1 MQPRMTRRRAL
12 FIAAAAC
19 ALPKLAAAAPVARWQ
34 GNALG
39 AHAEIRL
46 AGLTYAEAE
55 PTFARVEAELDRL
68 ENQFSLYRA
77 DSALMRLNA
86 EGRLDAPPP
95 DMLELLSLAASV
107 HDRTGG
113 LFDPTIQPLFALYAT
128 RAVAGRLPT
137 AEELAAAYALVG
149 LDWVSVSRDCIAFAR
164 PGMALTLN
172 GIAQGFITDR
182 VAALLRE
189 AGLRDMLVDIGE
201 IRAIGNRPAA
211 GGWEVTLSDGSRV
224 VLNDR
229 AIASS
234 NRLGTLVNPAA
245 GIGHIFDPRPG
256 RAPFVGSALT
266 VNAQHASAA
275 VADAYAT
282 AATLATPGTVRG
294 WQANGLAFTWS

>member
-1 MQPRMTRRRAL
+1 
-12 FIAAAAC
+12 
-19 ALPKLAAAAPVARWQ
+19 
-34 GNALG
+34 G

-55 PTFARVEAELDRL
+55 PTFSKVEYELDRL
-68 ENQFSLYRA
+68 ENLFSLYRA
-77 DSALMRLNA
+77 DSTLMRLNA

-95 DMLELLSLAASV
+95 EMLELLSLAGSV

-113 LFDPTIQPLFALYAT
+113 LFDPTVQPLFALYAD
-128 RAVAGRLPT
+128 RAVEGRLPT
-137 AEELAAAYALVG
+137 AAELAGAYTLVG
-149 LDWVSVSRDCIAFAR
+149 FDGVDFSRDHIAFAH

-182 VAALLRE
+182 IAALLRE

-201 IRAIGNRPAA
+201 IRAIGNRPSG
-211 GGWEVTLSDGSRV
+211 GGWHVTLSDGSRV
-224 VLNDR
+224 VLKDR

-245 GIGHIFDPRPG
+245 GIGHIFDPRSG
-256 RAPFVGSALT
+256 AAPVTGPALT
-266 VNAQHASAA
+266 VNAQHSSAA

-282 AATLATPGTVRG
+282 AATLTAQSTVRD
-294 WQANGLAFTWS
+294 WQTEGLTFSWS

>member
-1 MQPRMTRRRAL
+1 MQATISRRRVL

-19 ALPKLAAAAPVARWQ
+19 ALPKLATAAPIARWQ

-39 AHAEIRL
+39 AHAEIGL
-46 AGLTYAEAE
+46 AGLTYAEAA
-55 PTFARVEAELDRL
+55 PTFASVEAELDRL
-68 ENQFSLYRA
+68 EGIFSLYRS

-86 EGRLDAPPP
+86 EGRLDAPPA
-95 DMLELLSLAASV
+95 DLLELLSLAGGI
-107 HDRTGG
+107 HRCTGG
-113 LFDPTIQPLFALYAT
+113 LFDPTVQPLFVLYAT
-128 RAVAGRLPT
+128 RAAVGRLPT
-137 AEELAAAYALVG
+137 AEE
-149 LDWVSVSRDCIAFAR
+149 IAEARARIGFDAVEITVERVTLGR

-182 VAALLRE
+182 ITALLRA
-189 AGLRDMLVDIGE
+189 AGFRNMLVDIGE
-201 IRAIGNRPAA
+201 VRAVGNRPTDT
-211 GGWEVTLSDGSRV
+211 GWKVTLSDGSQI

-245 GIGHIFDPRPG
+245 GIGHIFDPRPFP
-256 RAPFVGSALT
+256 ADLTGSAPT

-282 AATLATPGTVRG
+282 AATLVTRAEVLG
-294 WQANGLAFTWS
+294 WPERGLAFSWT

>member
-1 MQPRMTRRRAL
+1 MQPRITRRRAL

-68 ENQFSLYRA
+68 ESLFSLYRA

-86 EGRLDAPPP
+86 NGRLDAPPP
-95 DMLELLSLAASV
+95 DMLELLSLAGSV

-113 LFDPTIQPLFALYAT
+113 LFDPTVQPLFALYAT
-128 RAVAGRLPT
+128 LAIEGRLPS

-149 LDWVSVSRDCIAFAR
+149 FDGVAISLDRIALAR

-172 GIAQGFITDR
+172 GIAQGFVTDR
-182 VAALLRE
+182 ITKLLRE

-211 GGWEVTLSDGSRV
+211 GGWEVRLSDGSRV

-256 RAPFVGSALT
+256 EAAPAGPALT
-266 VNAQHASAA
+266 VNVQHASAA

-282 AATLATPGTVRG
+282 AATLAARDAACG
-294 WQANGLAFTWS
+294 WQANGLTFSWT

>member
-1 MQPRMTRRRAL
+1 MQPRITRRRAL

-68 ENQFSLYRA
+68 ESLFSLYRA
-77 DSALMRLNA
+77 DSVLMSLNA
-86 EGRLDAPPP
+86 EGRLDRPPL
-95 DMLELLSLAASV
+95 DMLELLSLAGSV

-113 LFDPTIQPLFALYAT
+113 LFDPTVQPLFALYAT
-128 RAVAGRLPT
+128 LAVEGRLPS

-149 LDWVSVSRDCIAFAR
+149 FDGVAISPDRIAFAR

-182 VAALLRE
+182 ITKVLRE

-211 GGWEVTLSDGSRV
+211 GGWEVRLSDGSRV

-245 GIGHIFDPRPG
+245 GVGHIFDPLPG
-256 RAPFVGSALT
+256 EAAPTGPALT

-282 AATLATPGTVRG
+282 AATLATRDVACG
-294 WQANGLAFTWS
+294 WQANGLTFSWT

>member
-1 MQPRMTRRRAL
+1 MQPRITRRRAL

-19 ALPKLAAAAPVARWQ
+19 ALPKLAVAAPVARWQ

-39 AHAEIRL
+39 AQAEIRL
-46 AGLTYAEAE
+46 AGLSYAEAA

-68 ENQFSLYRA
+68 ENLFSLYRA
-77 DSALMRLNA
+77 NSLLMRLNA
-86 EGRLDAPPP
+86 SGRLDAPPP
-95 DMLELLSLAASV
+95 EMLELLSLAGSV

-113 LFDPTIQPLFALYAT
+113 LFDPTVQPLFALYAT
-128 RAVAGRLPT
+128 RAVQGRLPD
-137 AEELAAAYALVG
+137 AGELAAAYALVG
-149 LDWVSVSRDCIAFAR
+149 FDRVEISPDRIAFAR

-182 VAALLRE
+182 IAALLRE

-201 IRAIGNRPAA
+201 IRAVGNRPA
-211 GGWEVTLSDGSRV
+211 GSGWQVTLSDGSRV

-234 NRLGTLVNPAA
+234 NRLGTQVNPKAA
-245 GIGHIFDPRPG
+245 IGHIFDPRPG
-256 RAPFVGSALT
+256 ATPVMNSAST
-266 VNAQHASAA
+266 VNAQHPSAA

-282 AATLATPGTVRG
+282 AATLITPGAARG
-294 WQANGLAFTWS
+294 WQANGLIFSWS